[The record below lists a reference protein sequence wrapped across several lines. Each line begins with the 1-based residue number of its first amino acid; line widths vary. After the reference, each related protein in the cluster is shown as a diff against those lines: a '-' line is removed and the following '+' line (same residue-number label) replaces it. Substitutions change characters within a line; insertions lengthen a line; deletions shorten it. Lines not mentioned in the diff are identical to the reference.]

1 MPLAPIGSSTAL
13 DLMKKDPTASEKQ
26 AAFDS
31 FREDLH
37 VSVEKGIDDH
47 ESKMTKMG
55 FMFLGIFVGV
65 IAIAALL
72 P

>member
-1 MPLAPIGSSTAL
+1 MRNAPS
-13 DLMKKDPTASEKQ
+13 PEEKN
-26 AAFDS
+26 AAFEA
-31 FREDLH
+31 FREDLGKA
-37 VSVEKGIDDH
+37 VDKGMEDH

-55 FMFLGIFVGV
+55 FLFLGIFVGV

>member
-1 MPLAPIGSSTAL
+1 MVLIGSSTAL
-13 DLMKKDPTASEKQ
+13 DFMKKHPTDSEKQ
-26 AAFDS
+26 EVFDS
-31 FREDLH
+31 FRDDLQ

>member
-1 MPLAPIGSSTAL
+1 
-13 DLMKKDPTASEKQ
+13 MKKDPTASEKQ

-31 FREDLH
+31 FREDLQ

>member
-1 MPLAPIGSSTAL
+1 
-13 DLMKKDPTASEKQ
+13 MKKDPTASEKQ

-31 FREDLH
+31 FRQDLRD
-37 VSVEKGIDDH
+37 SVADGIDEH
-47 ESKMTKMG
+47 EKKMTKMG
-55 FMFLGIFVGV
+55 FMFLGIFLGV